1 MSGGTIEGWVMT
13 SGGDSGLCD
22 IGMINGVKFC
32 VAWAIHEQLQ
42 NDISDFICDEDMQG
56 ARLIEFTLSN
66 ISFNEGQMSFPETG
80 QWDFPPH
87 FEFVFTVTKNEI
99 IEESL

>member
-1 MSGGTIEGWVMT
+1 MSEGTIDGWVMT
-13 SGGDSGLCD
+13 SGVYTDLCD

-32 VAWAIHEQLQ
+32 DAWAIHEQLQ
-42 NDISDFICDEDMQG
+42 NDIYDFICDEDMQG
-56 ARLIEFTLSN
+56 DRLIEFTLSN
-66 ISFNEGQMSFPETG
+66 ISFNDGQMSFPETG